1 MGNAIFM
8 FVFVC
13 FITGAL
19 VHGKE
24 WKERIEELIK
34 EEENNQMKSILI
46 KDTTKQE
53 RIELI
58 REWLPVDDGL
68 EDCEIDLWD
77 MYDAYIKGEK
87 EISEINAEFQ
97 TDYFAG

>member
-24 WKERIEELIK
+24 GKEKIEELIQQ
-34 EEENNQMKSILI
+34 EEEK
-46 KDTTKQE
+46 K
-53 RIELI
+53 
-58 REWLPVDDGL
+58 
-68 EDCEIDLWD
+68 
-77 MYDAYIKGEK
+77 
-87 EISEINAEFQ
+87 
-97 TDYFAG
+97 

>member
-24 WKERIEELIK
+24 WEERIEELIK
-34 EEENNQMKSILI
+34 EEENKQMKSILL
-46 KDTTKQE
+46 KDTTK
-53 RIELI
+53 
-58 REWLPVDDGL
+58 
-68 EDCEIDLWD
+68 
-77 MYDAYIKGEK
+77 AYKSAAEMLCFFDVK
-87 EISEINAEFQ
+87 TIS
-97 TDYFAG
+97 